1 MNEQDASAGAIRL
14 FTIGFTGKTAEQFFT
29 SLKEADVRTLIDIRL
44 NNVSQ
49 LAGFTKKRDLEYF
62 LRTIAHIK
70 YRHELALAPT
80 DDILTGY
87 KKKLI
92 DWNEYER
99 RFNQLLEERDPTQKM
114 KPSEFDQACLLCSE
128 LKSQHCHRRLVAEH
142 LQRRWSN
149 VEVRHL

>member
-1 MNEQDASAGAIRL
+1 MTDHETPMQTVRL
-14 FTIGFTGKTAEQFFT
+14 FTIGFTGKTAEQFFAALQT
-29 SLKEADVRTLIDIRL
+29 AGVRTLMDIRL

-62 LRTIAHIK
+62 LRVIGHIK
-70 YRHELALAPT
+70 YRHELSLAPT

-99 RFNQLLEERDPTQKM
+99 RFNLLLEERNPTDKLR
-114 KPSEFDQACLLCSE
+114 PEEFDQACLLCSE
-128 LKSQHCHRRLVAEH
+128 LKPQRCHRRLVAEH
-142 LQRRWSN
+142 LQRRWKN